1 MNMKNYFILSSLILL
16 SVLSEAKS
24 IEDYR
29 SAYPSNEKPSTF
41 SSPADSLRE
50 MLGTNSSNMTAI
62 EQVSKLKDQGLP
74 QRKSHV
80 SSFVRQSLLEKAR
93 EFMMKD
99 QFDTPQLFEPSSTLT
114 MEQVEEKI
122 RAKSTAFCRE
132 NILPQLDTLIKE
144 YLSQTDDGSA
154 SQSLKEVSPNKNK
167 IISTFVNY
175 LNEHA
180 SVGGAKKAFAM
191 VLGSLQDIEI
201 ENATLSRL
209 IFKTPTN
216 TVLKLSL
223 PMLISARTGED
234 YYFVQM
240 LSCFQGLVNEKKVA
254 LDKDIKDG
262 KSNNFK
268 DRDLYSKIVSD
279 FSQRTTGAEAVY
291 SRLSILSK
299 AQINSLIDLF
309 LVFNKGAYATAEE
322 WDLLKMQIIEKT
334 QPLSQKVSMAE
345 EQLRLNSN
353 DSKLQEA
360 LKLAQAEYSSVQY
373 MLADYSFFNE
383 SLDAFYRLENTLQQE
398 KDRAALKKEKP

>member
-16 SVLSEAKS
+16 NASLQSKS

-29 SAYPSNEKPSTF
+29 SAYPSNEKPSSF
-41 SSPADSLRE
+41 SSPSDSMRE
-50 MLGTNSSNMTAI
+50 LLGTSSSNLTAI
-62 EQVSKLKDQGLP
+62 EQVSKLKDQGLS

-93 EFMMKD
+93 EFMIKD
-99 QFDTPQLFEPSSTLT
+99 QFDTPQLFEPSTTLT

-144 YLSQTDDGSA
+144 YLLQSDDGSA
-154 SQSLKEVSPNKNK
+154 SQALKEVSPNKNK
-167 IISTFVNY
+167 IILTFVNY

-180 SVGGAKKAFAM
+180 SAGGAKKALAL
-191 VLGSLQDIEI
+191 VLGGLQDVEI

-254 LDKDIKDG
+254 LEKDIKDG

-268 DRDLYSKIVSD
+268 DRDLYAKIASD
-279 FSQRTTGAEAVY
+279 FSQRTIGAEAVY

-299 AQINSLIDLF
+299 AQINALIDLF

-334 QPLSQKVSMAE
+334 QPLSQKVSLAE
-345 EQLRLNSN
+345 EQLRLNSA
-353 DSKLQEA
+353 DTKLQEA
-360 LKLAQAEYSSVQY
+360 LKSAQAEYSSVQY